1 MDSGLSY
8 NVLGGYFRC
17 ISKER
22 SKFCY
27 ADQPLERNI
36 SCRSAIWG
44 KRFDAKSDKKAPA
57 QLRATFGANLSAI
70 SRGRSRFRRCSA

>member
-44 KRFDAKSDKKAPA
+44 KEIRRQERQKSP
-57 QLRATFGANLSAI
+57 GAASGYV
-70 SRGRSRFRRCSA
+70 RG